1 MVYTLPYCCFKICS
15 DWTKFHEEISFL
27 EQVFLKS
34 RYPLS
39 FIDNC
44 FKTFVDELVIKHPQL
59 ITVEKKTLC
68 LSLPYLGETS
78 LQTRTKLILYLPHY
92 ELTLGES
99 VFYVFLKVNSPNN
112 DIEK

>member
-1 MVYTLPYCCFKICS
+1 MGILCHLLVTVLKH
-15 DWTKFHEEISFL
+15 FH
-27 EQVFLKS
+27 
-34 RYPLS
+34 
-39 FIDNC
+39 
-44 FKTFVDELVIKHPQL
+44 DELFIKRPQL
-59 ITVEKKTLC
+59 ITVEKKTFY

-92 ELTLGES
+92 ELTLGEFS